1 MKLAWKELIYSKKKY
16 ILIELIIILLVFMV
30 LFLSGLVEG
39 LGRAVVSGIED
50 MDADY
55 FLLSDS
61 AESLITVSDL
71 DMDVYAQAEKQTDAE
86 LALLDIQ
93 RMYLTKENDE
103 EKLNITYFAIESGS
117 FLEPDVE
124 EGTQFGD
131 TDAKNPVILD
141 DDFKSEGIEIGDTV
155 LDSSTDMEFTV
166 IGFVKDQM
174 YGHTSV
180 GFIKTDTYNELR
192 TLLNP
197 LYEQSC
203 HAVVIKGTDIENIK
217 IEGTEVISKAD
228 IIENIPSYTAEHMTI
243 TMIIW
248 VLVMVTA
255 VVIGVFYYIL
265 TIQKQKQFGVMKAI
279 GVEMKLLA
287 GMVASQVCMIAVF
300 GAAIAAV
307 LTYGMAAVLP
317 QTMPFYLK
325 NENVCILLVIFI
337 LVSVASS
344 LVSVLNIA
352 KVDPMK
358 IIGGAEE

>member
-16 ILIELIIILLVFMV
+16 ILIESIIVLLVFMV

-39 LGRAVVSGIED
+39 LGRAVISGVED

-61 AESLITVSDL
+61 AENLITVSDL
-71 DMDVYAQAEKQTDAE
+71 DMDVYAQAAEQTSAE

-93 RMYLTKENDE
+93 RMYLTKAGDT
-103 EKLNITYFAIESGS
+103 EKLNITYFATESGS
-117 FLEPDVE
+117 FLEPTVA

-131 TDAKNPVILD
+131 TDAQNPIILD
-141 DDFKSEGIEIGDTV
+141 DDFKTEGIEIGDVV

-166 IGFVKDQM
+166 IGFAKDQM
-174 YGHTSV
+174 YGHTSI
-180 GFIKTDTYNELR
+180 GFITTETYSGLR
-192 TLLNP
+192 ILLNP

-203 HAVVIKGTDIENIK
+203 HAIAIKGADIENIQ
-217 IEGTEVISKAD
+217 IEGAEVISKAD
-228 IIENIPSYTAEHMTI
+228 IVESIPSYTAEHMTI

-248 VLVMVTA
+248 VLVIVTA

-279 GVEMKLLA
+279 GVEMKQLA

-300 GAAIAAV
+300 GAAVAAI

-317 QTMPFYLK
+317 QAMPFYLK
-325 NENVCILLVIFI
+325 NENVCILLVAFI
-337 LVSVASS
+337 TVSIVSS
-344 LVSVLNIA
+344 LTSMLNIS

-358 IIGGAEE
+358 VIGGADE